1 MSLSIQPILSKDA
14 RVIVVL
20 VLCVTSETGP
30 LFIANGNRICVGIT
44 RQIGAL
50 FVIGDID
57 TAPPDTGSKENNQVQ
72 EGDDGEADLI
82 KSKEVVLTKHS
93 ELEARL
99 PKLPGTDM
107 GSGGG
112 GDETKQDGYV

>member
-1 MSLSIQPILSKDA
+1 MSLSTQPILSKDA

-82 KSKEVVLTKHS
+82 KSKVFQHFLQYFRENNHVV
-93 ELEARL
+93 AV
-99 PKLPGTDM
+99 
-107 GSGGG
+107 
-112 GDETKQDGYV
+112 DGVYTVKNQS

>member
-1 MSLSIQPILSKDA
+1 
-14 RVIVVL
+14 V
-20 VLCVTSETGP
+20 
-30 LFIANGNRICVGIT
+30 
-44 RQIGAL
+44 
-50 FVIGDID
+50 
-57 TAPPDTGSKENNQVQ
+57 
-72 EGDDGEADLI
+72 
-82 KSKEVVLTKHS
+82 SKEVVLTKHS